1 MTIKALIPCLALIAT
16 LASPAVAQPLTDA
29 ERSAIDTAVR
39 AALDATGSPGASIGV
54 VRGGQIVY
62 EQAYGIGRIEPQTP
76 ARPEMRY
83 AIGSVSKQFT
93 ATAVMMLQEEGRLS
107 LDDEVAKWFPQLT
120 RANEVS
126 IRQLLSMTSG
136 YQDYWPQDYV
146 FMDMQR
152 PAPAREIMARWA
164 GKGARLRARHQV
176 AVQQHQLRDR
186 GVNRGARLRRDAD
199 AVSAAAHLH
208 AVEDDVGDRFRSR
221 TARPE

>member
-1 MTIKALIPCLALIAT
+1 MTIKTLIPCLAVVATLAT

-29 ERSAIDTAVR
+29 ERSAIDTAAK
-39 AALDATGSPGASIGV
+39 AALEATGSPGASIAV

-93 ATAVMMLQEEGRLS
+93 ATAVMMLQEDSKLS
-107 LDDEVAKWFPQLT
+107 LDDKVAKWFPQLT

-136 YQDYWPQDYV
+136 
-146 FMDMQR
+146 
-152 PAPAREIMARWA
+152 
-164 GKGARLRARHQV
+164 
-176 AVQQHQLRDR
+176 
-186 GVNRGARLRRDAD
+186 
-199 AVSAAAHLH
+199 
-208 AVEDDVGDRFRSR
+208 
-221 TARPE
+221 